1 MRLLD
6 CRPLA
11 RIVSRRPDGGGQPC
25 NGRLRLRTNAVPIE
39 NRDKAAP
46 TPSHVGRV
54 PIEMTDY
61 RRSRVPKEALADPRR
76 GSIDPRGRKAV
87 EINGTIVC
95 LGPQVAPGW
104 IVPVSQGGDG

>member
-1 MRLLD
+1 
-6 CRPLA
+6 
-11 RIVSRRPDGGGQPC
+11 
-25 NGRLRLRTNAVPIE
+25 
-39 NRDKAAP
+39 
-46 TPSHVGRV
+46 
-54 PIEMTDY
+54 MTDY

-76 GSIDPRGRKAV
+76 RSIDPRGRKAV